1 MSCIPIW
8 CYGHIAR
15 FILRAEAFVVCQNFA
30 PPPQFRPEHLQ
41 QFLQE
46 AVPIDATLNAD
57 VRQSV
62 PFVACGDLTGWDADQ
77 SYDLDAGYVPLPPVQ
92 PPTAPA
98 YAEARARQRSAAHA
112 HTKQSRV
119 SQS

>member
-1 MSCIPIW
+1 MTT
-8 CYGHIAR
+8 GALL
-15 FILRAEAFVVCQNFA
+15 FGAEAFVVCQNFA
-30 PPPQFRPEHLQ
+30 PPPQFRPEHLH

-46 AVPIDATLNAD
+46 AVPIDATLNDD

-77 SYDLDAGYVPLPPVQ
+77 SYDLEEGYVPLPPVQ

-98 YAEARARQRSAAHA
+98 YAEARARQHAAAHA
-112 HTKQSRV
+112 HTRQSGKV